1 MLEKWSQLICKA
13 MVRNG
18 KSIPDVEIGSGKGA
32 REINVAPAED
42 SIALIMACNQC
53 EGRGHTYTH
62 MHLFTL
68 EDVSH
73 HKTHVHVSSLLI
85 LTMDL
90 LDWQYM
96 ILHVTRKKFKR
107 EATCLVLKIGKYGI
121 WISTHKF

>member
-1 MLEKWSQLICKA
+1 MLEKWFQLICKA

-90 LDWQYM
+90 LD
-96 ILHVTRKKFKR
+96 
-107 EATCLVLKIGKYGI
+107 
-121 WISTHKF
+121 